1 MDIQIRQEQPADYK
15 KTEQMTRDAFATLD
29 LPERDGVDEHYLL
42 HTLRKSNAFVPQL
55 CLVAEQNSEIIGNIA
70 YSVYKIVQ
78 ENGQESEV
86 LTLGPLSVLP
96 LYQNKGVGTM
106 LVERS
111 LQIAKGLGY
120 KAVMIFG
127 HPAYYPRFGFKNA
140 KEYGITTE
148 DGQNFDAFMALELY
162 DGALQGV
169 KGKYILH
176 DIFHI
181 DKEKSTEFDKQFIET
196 KN

>member
-15 KTEQMTRDAFATLD
+15 KTEQMTRDAFALLE
-29 LPERDGVDEHYLL
+29 LPGREGVDEHYLL
-42 HTLRKSNAFVPQL
+42 HCLRKSNIFVPQL
-55 CLVAEQNSEIIGNIA
+55 CLVAALNNEIIGNIA
-70 YSVYKIVQ
+70 YSTHKIVN
-78 ENGQESEV
+78 ENGEEWEV
-86 LTLGPLSVLP
+86 LTFGPLGVLP
-96 LYQNKGVGTM
+96 QYQNKGIGTM
-106 LVERS
+106 LVEKS
-111 LQIAKGLGY
+111 LQIAKELEY
-120 KAVMIFG
+120 KGVVIFG

-162 DGALQGV
+162 DGALYGV
-169 KGKYILH
+169 NGKYILH

-181 DKEKSTEFDKQFIET
+181 DKEKVAEFDKQFI